1 MFAPKVPA
9 AKDLSMKYQ
18 ILDAVDLGA
27 FTSIVEK
34 LIGLGW
40 APLGG
45 VSSYVQ
51 WENVHFI
58 QAMIKNAD

>member
-1 MFAPKVPA
+1 MFAPKVLA

-18 ILDAVDLGA
+18 ILDADDIGGL
-27 FTSIVEK
+27 TSKVER
-34 LIGLGW
+34 LIELGW